1 MRTPLGVMICCVGMA
16 ALSGCYSI
24 DQPDPIAVPTPEIEA
39 PRVERWIK
47 VDKSERK
54 LWLYDGDQIMRE
66 YPIVLGADPY
76 WPKLHEGDKRTPEGE
91 YRILKKYPHR
101 YWSRFLLLDY
111 PTPFNEEIYEWSRT
125 HGVLPRRGG
134 RVPGIGSAIG
144 IHGAEDESKNRRG
157 IDWTLG
163 CISLFNRDVDELYDL
178 VPEGTRVLIQR

>member
-1 MRTPLGVMICCVGMA
+1 MRHRIVVMLGCVGLV
-16 ALSGCYSI
+16 ALVGCSARE
-24 DQPDPIAVPTPEIEA
+24 PRVPVVVPAVAVEVPE
-39 PRVERWIK
+39 VERWIK

-54 LWLYDGDQIMRE
+54 LWLYEGDRIVRE

-91 YRILKKYPHR
+91 YRIIKKYPHR
-101 YWSRFLLLDY
+101 YWSRFMLLDY
-111 PTPFNEEIYEWSRT
+111 PTPFNEEIYAWSRAN
-125 HGVLPRRGG
+125 GVLPRRGG

-178 VPEGTRVLIQR
+178 VAEGTRVLIQR